1 MNPKPLK
8 SIQVGFVWELFEPSR
23 NVKQILH
30 FVLSFKAITAQI
42 MLGHLIL
49 REYTGFF
56 IGNSDK
62 PWVKTRKIRSIKG
75 VRSRNRWF
83 RRYSEISNFLR
94 STCLK
99 ERWFIVLWSTNYRF
113 FGHETYFKKLIW
125 PLFGQQY
132 LLSSWYRS
140 LKI

>member
-1 MNPKPLK
+1 M
-8 SIQVGFVWELFEPSR
+8 
-23 NVKQILH
+23 KQILH

-56 IGNSDK
+56 IGNPDK

-83 RRYSEISNFLR
+83 WRYGEISNFLR

-113 FGHETYFKKLIW
+113 FAHPLKKLIL
-125 PLFGQQY
+125 PFFGQQY
-132 LLSSWYRS
+132 LLSSWYCS
-140 LKI
+140 LIIWHLGKFSDF

>member
-1 MNPKPLK
+1 M
-8 SIQVGFVWELFEPSR
+8 
-23 NVKQILH
+23 KQILH

-56 IGNSDK
+56 IGNPDK

-83 RRYSEISNFLR
+83 WRYSEISNFLR

-99 ERWFIVLWSTNYRF
+99 ERWFNIVLWSTNYRF
-113 FGHETYFKKLIW
+113 FGQPFKKTNLTVFWTTILVVILVLLINN
-125 PLFGQQY
+125 LHLGKF
-132 LLSSWYRS
+132 SDF
-140 LKI
+140 